1 MAAQAVVIYTTMFC
15 PYCQRAKA
23 ILTGK
28 GVSFEEIAVDG
39 DRAARQAMTARA
51 DGRTSVPQIFVGTH
65 HIGGCDDLEDLEA
78 EGGLDALL
86 SQPARNETVRQE
98 NP

>member
-1 MAAQAVVIYTTMFC
+1 MTAQAVVIYTTMFC

-51 DGRTSVPQIFVGTH
+51 GGRTSVPQIFVGTH
-65 HIGGCDDLEDLEA
+65 HVGGCDDLEELEA
-78 EGGLDALL
+78 TGGFEALF
-86 SQPARNETVRQE
+86 SQSARTETVQQE
-98 NP
+98 TP